1 PTIRNKEWW
10 AENKATVSFDEGP
23 VASELTRV
31 QFDDHRFVD
40 VASDV
45 GAVRCLLEGAD
56 QLIRVDFNPLRQ
68 TLAAGQIERFLDA
81 SLALGLLT
89 HGNDVA
95 GLQQHGG
102 DVGGTAVHLDGAVV
116 HQLASFS
123 ARGAETHAVNDVVQT
138 RFEQLDEGLT
148 RVAAA
153 AFGFNEV
160 LAELLF
166 QHTVH
171 ALQLLLFAQLHA
183 EIRSARTRGTAMLTG
198 LGFELALGI
207 QRTASAL
214 QKQISTLATRELALR
229 SNITCQDASP

>member
-1 PTIRNKEWW
+1 
-10 AENKATVSFDEGP
+10 
-23 VASELTRV
+23 
-31 QFDDHRFVD
+31 
-40 VASDV
+40 
-45 GAVRCLLEGAD
+45 
-56 QLIRVDFNPLRQ
+56 
-68 TLAAGQIERFLDA
+68 
-81 SLALGLLT
+81 
-89 HGNDVA
+89 
-95 GLQQHGG
+95 
-102 DVGGTAVHLDGAVV
+102 
-116 HQLASFS
+116 
-123 ARGAETHAVNDVVQT
+123 

-171 ALQLLLFAQLHA
+171 ALQLLLFAQLQA

-229 SNITCQDASP
+229 SNITCQDASPEMRRRLGGRQPLCGTGVTSEMLVILMPRAFRERIEDSRPGPGPFTSTSSVLMPYSIAWRPACSAATCAANGADLREPLNPAPPAVAHDRVLP